1 MLVRSVYLENKM
13 PDEDMLEEIEE
24 AGRDTDSLVG
34 HLTAGEIVIPRQI
47 ADNADA
53 QKVIK
58 ALFESYDVDM
68 EEFTVGH
75 EKNKINPETGYPEF
89 FLKKAFNAVTGVVKS
104 VVGTVAGALG
114 LKPPEPPPPP
124 PQKSAAELQKE
135 ADIAK
140 GPQIDTARAAAE
152 SLDMVRRRRAKAS
165 NILAGE
171 LSSDVD
177 VGVRQLLGR

>member
-1 MLVRSVYLENKM
+1 M
-13 PDEDMLEEIEE
+13 PDEEMLEEIEE
-24 AGRDTDSLVG
+24 AGRDTDNMVG
-34 HLTAGEIVIPRQI
+34 HLTVGEIVIPRNI
-47 ADNADA
+47 ADDKDA
-53 QKVIK
+53 QKVLA
-58 ALFESYDVDM
+58 ALFESYDIDM

-89 FLKKAFNAVTGVVKS
+89 FLKKAFKAVTGVVKD
-104 VVGTVAGALG
+104 VVGSVAGALG
-114 LKPPEPPPPP
+114 LAPKIPEPPAV
-124 PQKSAAELQKE
+124 PQKTAAELQKE

-140 GPQIDTARAAAE
+140 GPQVDTARAAAE